1 VPRVGGGGRTRP
13 PVQSVAR
20 AAGLLQQLAAVG
32 RPASLAELAA
42 ACGLERTTAWRLLTT
57 LEACGLVDRDSSSDG
72 FRVGFGTV
80 AVAAA
85 ALGDG
90 TALASRVRPELCRL
104 SEATGEAAAV
114 CLVRGTRV
122 LVVDQV
128 DPPSVVSVS
137 WIGRQFPLHAS
148 SPGKL
153 VLASL
158 APDDLERFLAE
169 PLQALTERTITDAG
183 ALRRDLARVR
193 ATGIAASD
201 EEFERGCVGFS
212 AAVTDWADR
221 PIAIVGVTGPNFR
234 MRRNRFPFYRQEVLR
249 SAHAAAAALGY
260 DPASRSASAVS
271 PRRPGHTR
279 RLMQPPDP
287 AES

>member
-1 VPRVGGGGRTRP
+1 VPRAAGGARTSP

-20 AAGLLQQLAAVG
+20 AAGLLQELAAVG

-42 ACGLERTTAWRLLTT
+42 ASGLERTTAWRLLTT
-57 LEACGLVDRDSSSDG
+57 LEACGLVDRESSSDG

-80 AVAAA
+80 AIAAA

-90 TALASRVRPELCRL
+90 AALASRVRPELRRL
-104 SEATGEAAAV
+104 CAATGEAAAV

-137 WIGRQFPLHAS
+137 WVGREFPLHVS

-153 VLASL
+153 VLAAM
-158 APDDLERFLAE
+158 APGNLDRFLAE
-169 PLQALTERTITDAG
+169 PLQALTERTITDAA
-183 ALRRDLARVR
+183 ALRAELARVR
-193 ATGIAASD
+193 ASGVATSD

-212 AAVTDWADR
+212 AVVHDWAGR
-221 PIAIVGVTGPNFR
+221 PAAIVGVTGPAFR
-234 MRRNRFPFYRQEVLR
+234 MRRSRFPFYRREVLR
-249 SAHAAAAALGY
+249 SARAAAAVLGY
-260 DPASRSASAVS
+260 DRPA
-271 PRRPGHTR
+271 
-279 RLMQPPDP
+279 
-287 AES
+287 

>member
-1 VPRVGGGGRTRP
+1 MPAVTDGGRARP

-20 AAGLLQQLAAVG
+20 AAGLLRQLAVLG

-57 LEACGLVDRDSSSDG
+57 LEACGLVDRESSSDG
-72 FRVGFGTV
+72 FRVGFGAV

-90 TALASRVRPELCRL
+90 TALASRVRPELRRL
-104 SEATGEAAAV
+104 CAATSEAAAV
-114 CLVRGTRV
+114 CLVRGSRV

-137 WIGRQFPLHAS
+137 WVGQEFPLHAS

-158 APDDLERFLAE
+158 DPADLDRFLAQ
-169 PLQALTERTITDAG
+169 PLQALTERTITDAS
-183 ALRRDLARVR
+183 ALRRELARVR
-193 ATGIAASD
+193 ASGVAASD
-201 EEFERGCVGFS
+201 QEFERGCIGFS
-212 AAVTDWADR
+212 AAVTDWAGR
-221 PIAIVGVTGPNFR
+221 PVAIVGVTGPSFR

-260 DPASRSASAVS
+260 DRPSPPASGLRS
-271 PRRPGHTR
+271 HT
-279 RLMQPPDP
+279 P
-287 AES
+287 

>member
-1 VPRVGGGGRTRP
+1 VPRVTGGGRARP

-20 AAGLLQQLAAVG
+20 AAGLLRQLAVLG

-42 ACGLERTTAWRLLTT
+42 ACGLERSTAWRLLTT
-57 LEACGLVDRDSSSDG
+57 LETCGLVDRESSSDG
-72 FRVGFGTV
+72 FRVGFGAV

-85 ALGDG
+85 GLGDG
-90 TALASRVRPELCRL
+90 TALASRVRPELRRL
-104 SEATGEAAAV
+104 CAATGEAAAV

-122 LVVDQV
+122 LVLDQV
-128 DPPSVVSVS
+128 DPPSVVNVS
-137 WIGRQFPLHAS
+137 WVGREFPLHAS

-158 APDDLERFLAE
+158 AADDLDRFLAE
-169 PLQALTERTITDAG
+169 PLQALTERTITDAC
-183 ALRRDLARVR
+183 ALRRELARVR
-193 ATGIAASD
+193 AAGVAASD

-212 AAVTDWADR
+212 AAVTDWAGR
-221 PIAIVGVTGPNFR
+221 PVAILGVTGPSFR

-260 DPASRSASAVS
+260 DPPSQPTSGL
-271 PRRPGHTR
+271 RPQT
-279 RLMQPPDP
+279 P
-287 AES
+287 

>member
-1 VPRVGGGGRTRP
+1 MPRVTGGGRARP

-20 AAGLLQQLAAVG
+20 AASLLRQLAVLG

-42 ACGLERTTAWRLLTT
+42 ACGLERSTAWRLLTT
-57 LEACGLVDRDSSSDG
+57 LEACGLVDRESSSDG
-72 FRVGFGTV
+72 FRVGFGAV

-90 TALASRVRPELCRL
+90 TALASRVRPELRRL
-104 SEATGEAAAV
+104 CAATGEAAAV
-114 CLVRGTRV
+114 CLVRGSRV

-137 WIGRQFPLHAS
+137 WVGREFPLHAS

-158 APDDLERFLAE
+158 DPGDLDRFLAQ
-169 PLQALTERTITDAG
+169 PLQGLTERTITDAC
-183 ALRRDLARVR
+183 ALRRELARVR
-193 ATGIAASD
+193 TSGVAASD
-201 EEFERGCVGFS
+201 QEFERGCVGFS
-212 AAVTDWADR
+212 AAVTDWAGR
-221 PIAIVGVTGPNFR
+221 PVAILGVTGPSFR
-234 MRRNRFPFYRQEVLR
+234 MRRNRFPFYRDEVVR

-260 DPASRSASAVS
+260 DLPSQPTS
-271 PRRPGHTR
+271 GHKP
-279 RLMQPPDP
+279 QAP
-287 AES
+287 

>member
-1 VPRVGGGGRTRP
+1 MARITGSGRTRP

-20 AAGLLQQLAAVG
+20 AVGLLQQLAILG
-32 RPASLAELAA
+32 RPAGLAELAA

-57 LEACGLVDRDSSSDG
+57 LEACGLVDRDSSSTG
-72 FRVGFGTV
+72 FRVGFGAV

-90 TALASRVRPELCRL
+90 AALASRVQPELRRL
-104 SEATGEAAAV
+104 GQATGEAAAV

-128 DPPSVVSVS
+128 DPPSVMSVS
-137 WIGRQFPLHAS
+137 WVGHEFPLHAS

-158 APDDLERFLAE
+158 PAGDLDRFLAE
-169 PLQALTERTITDAG
+169 PLQAMTERTITDG
-183 ALRRDLARVR
+183 PALRRELARVR
-193 ATGIAASD
+193 ASGVAVSD

-212 AAVTDWADR
+212 AAVHDWAAR
-221 PIAIVGVTGPNFR
+221 PVAIVGVTGPSFR
-234 MRRNRFPFYRQEVLR
+234 MRRSRFPFYRHEVLR
-249 SAHAAAAALGY
+249 SAQAAAAALGY
-260 DPASRSASAVS
+260 GPPS
-271 PRRPGHTR
+271 
-279 RLMQPPDP
+279 QPPGGVRSRTPQPSSP
-287 AES
+287 ALRPVR

>member
-1 VPRVGGGGRTRP
+1 VPRVTGGGRARP

-20 AAGLLQQLAAVG
+20 AAGLLRQLAVLG

-57 LEACGLVDRDSSSDG
+57 LEACGLVDRESSSDG
-72 FRVGFGTV
+72 FRVGFGAV

-90 TALASRVRPELCRL
+90 TALASRVRPELRRL
-104 SEATGEAAAV
+104 CAATSEAAAV
-114 CLVRGTRV
+114 CLVRGFRV

-137 WIGRQFPLHAS
+137 WVGQEFPLYAS

-158 APDDLERFLAE
+158 DPGDLDRFLAQ
-169 PLQALTERTITDAG
+169 PLQALTERTITDTS
-183 ALRRDLARVR
+183 ALRRELARVR
-193 ATGIAASD
+193 ASGVAASD
-201 EEFERGCVGFS
+201 QEFERGCVGFS
-212 AAVTDWADR
+212 AAVTDWAGR
-221 PIAIVGVTGPNFR
+221 PVAILSVTGPSFR

-260 DPASRSASAVS
+260 DPPSQPTSGLRSQ
-271 PRRPGHTR
+271 T
-279 RLMQPPDP
+279 L
-287 AES
+287 

>member
-1 VPRVGGGGRTRP
+1 VPRVTGGGRARP

-20 AAGLLQQLAAVG
+20 AASLLRQLAVLG

-42 ACGLERTTAWRLLTT
+42 ACGLERSTAWRLLTT
-57 LEACGLVDRDSSSDG
+57 LEACGLVDRESSSGG
-72 FRVGFGTV
+72 FRVGFGAV

-90 TALASRVRPELCRL
+90 TALASRVRPELRRL
-104 SEATGEAAAV
+104 CAATGEAAAV
-114 CLVRGTRV
+114 CLVRGSRV

-137 WIGRQFPLHAS
+137 WVGREFPLHAS

-158 APDDLERFLAE
+158 DPGDLDRFLAQ
-169 PLQALTERTITDAG
+169 PLQGLTERTITDAC
-183 ALRRDLARVR
+183 ALRRELARVR
-193 ATGIAASD
+193 TSGVAASD
-201 EEFERGCVGFS
+201 QEFERGCVGFS
-212 AAVTDWADR
+212 AAVTDWAGR
-221 PIAIVGVTGPNFR
+221 PVAILGVTGPSFR
-234 MRRNRFPFYRQEVLR
+234 MRRNRFPFYRHEVVR

-260 DPASRSASAVS
+260 DPPSQPTS
-271 PRRPGHTR
+271 GHKP
-279 RLMQPPDP
+279 QAP
-287 AES
+287 